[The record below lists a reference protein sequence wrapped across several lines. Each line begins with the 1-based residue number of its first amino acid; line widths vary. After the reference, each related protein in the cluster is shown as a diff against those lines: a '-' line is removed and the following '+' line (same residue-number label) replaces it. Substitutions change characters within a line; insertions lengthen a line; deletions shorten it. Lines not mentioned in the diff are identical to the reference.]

1 MSHSFLTLH
10 DLHTDRQQGRAGG
23 TRGGGGGVK
32 VSGNQ
37 IYGVALQRRTYF
49 VSALRMENS
58 GQPPDQ
64 YRPDKQTSVVG
75 VSEGAGTGGG

>member
-10 DLHTDRQQGRAGG
+10 DLPTDRQQGRAGG
-23 TRGGGGGVK
+23 AGGRGGLVE

-37 IYGVALQRRTYF
+37 RWSGCAERRTYF
-49 VSALRMENS
+49 SIALRIKNS

-75 VSEGAGTGGG
+75 VSEGAGTGEG

>member
-23 TRGGGGGVK
+23 AGGGGGGLVE

-37 IYGVALQRRTYF
+37 RWSGRATRTYF

-75 VSEGAGTGGG
+75 VSEGAGTGGS

>member
-23 TRGGGGGVK
+23 AGGGGGGVE

-37 IYGVALQRRTYF
+37 RWSGRAEPPERALTLF
-49 VSALRMENS
+49 PHCA
-58 GQPPDQ
+58 
-64 YRPDKQTSVVG
+64 
-75 VSEGAGTGGG
+75 